1 MSESSFK
8 TYNHLKIHTQYS
20 ICEGAIKIDD
30 LQDFSKSNKI
40 QSLGLCDT
48 SNLCGALEFAEKISK
63 VGTQPIIGTQINFKY
78 GDTIG
83 LLPLF
88 SLNEE
93 GYKRIIKLSSLS
105 YLENDELSD
114 PHLDFEELLED
125 NEGVALFSGT
135 IFGLFGKLFD
145 KGKFSEIDD
154 MYKKIKSKYN
164 DRFYL
169 EIQRHNDQNELG
181 FEKFNLKKSLE
192 IEIPI
197 IATNEVF
204 YIDKDMHEAHDAL
217 ICIGNKSYVNE
228 KNRIKLS
235 NQHYFKT
242 NSEMTELFADL
253 PEALENNY
261 NFPLRCNFRPLF
273 SNPVLPNISSEKGGN
288 ADDVLKK
295 DSLHGLRIKFDK
307 IFGIKSNEL
316 KSNKKYL
323 NYKDRL
329 DHELSIIIEMKYSS
343 YFLIVSDYIKWAK
356 SNDIP
361 VGPGRGSGAGSL
373 VAWCLSIT
381 DVDPIKFSLI
391 FERFLNPDRIS
402 MPDFD
407 IDFCEEK
414 RDLVFEY
421 LTKKYKDSVAHII
434 TFGKLKARMVIRDVG
449 RVLGLPYGFVDSISK
464 MIPFD
469 PSRPQSLSQCIA
481 GEPRLQKLVNEDSRV
496 KKLTDLSL
504 KLEGLNRN
512 VATHAAG
519 VVIAD
524 KKLTEVVPLYKDASA
539 NLLLPSTQFDMY
551 SAENAGLVKFDFLGL
566 KTLTVIN
573 NTQKLIKKFDK
584 DFNIENISY
593 EDQKVFDLL
602 SSGNT
607 VGLFQV
613 ESAGM
618 REALVQMKPNHIEDI
633 IALVALYRPGPMSNI
648 PTYNDCKHGRQTPD
662 YLHPLLEDIL
672 KPTYGVIIYQEQVMQ
687 IAQKLSGFTA
697 GQADLLRR
705 AMGKK
710 KRAELEKQKQGFIAG
725 ALKNGIA
732 KDVAAGIFLK
742 IEPFAEYG
750 FNKSH
755 AAAYAIISYQTAF
768 LKTYYPK
775 EFIAASMT
783 MDISNQNKLSEFY
796 EELKRLNIKVTRPDI
811 NECFADFITTDNSF
825 YYALGG
831 IKAVGYEAISNVVK
845 ERVKNGKFSSIND
858 FLKRV
863 NPKDMNKLQLE
874 GLVKAGA
881 FDNLNINRQALFD
894 SIPNFILKTKNIF
907 ENKSANQID
916 LFSEDEILENDIVND
931 IEDWNFEERLSKE
944 FEAVGFFISDHPLNQ
959 FTEIFDDYKIKDY
972 SEFNLNDEIKDA
984 NIASTL
990 LKVQERKTAK
1000 GNSYAVLKLTDLTS
1014 VFELFIFSDILEL
1027 NREIL
1032 IEGNSLILT
1041 LVKSISNDENR
1052 FKRVNVQKIGSLK
1065 DLFNSPIKEVFFEL
1079 KSDDEVNEISK
1090 ILDKDG
1096 KTVININLINDDKT
1110 LTFKLRNN
1118 RNLDRKS
1125 LNLLRK
1131 RDISSTII

>member
-30 LQDFSKSNKI
+30 LQNFSKSNKI
-40 QSLGLCDT
+40 QSLTLCDT

-78 GDTIG
+78 GNTIG

-88 SLNEE
+88 SLNKE

-204 YIDKDMHEAHDAL
+204 YLDKDMHEAHDAL

-235 NQHYFKT
+235 NQHNLKT

-316 KSNKKYL
+316 KSNKKFF

-381 DVDPIKFSLI
+381 DVDPIKFNLI

-845 ERVKNGKFSSIND
+845 ERVNNGKFSSINN

>member
-1 MSESSFK
+1 MAESIPQNF
-8 TYNHLKIHTQYS
+8 NHLKIHTQYS

-30 LQDFSKSNKI
+30 LQEVSKSNKI
-40 QSLGLCDT
+40 KSLGLCDT

-63 VGTQPIIGTQINFKY
+63 SGTQPIIGTQINFKIH
-78 GDTIG
+78 DTIG
-83 LLPLF
+83 LLPLYA
-88 SLNEE
+88 LNEI
-93 GYKRIIKLSSLS
+93 GYKNIISLSSVS
-105 YLENDELSD
+105 YLKNNELTD
-114 PHLDFEELLED
+114 PHVTFDYLL
-125 NEGVALFSGT
+125 NNSEGIALFSGT
-135 IFGLFGKLFD
+135 VFGLFGKLFD
-145 KGKFSEIDD
+145 KGRFTEIHDL
-154 MYKKIKSKYN
+154 YNKIKSKFG
-164 DRFYL
+164 DRFYI
-169 EIQRHNDQNELG
+169 EIQRHKDLNENG
-181 FEKFNLKKSLE
+181 FEKFNLKKSSDL
-192 IEIPI
+192 EIPI
-197 IATNEVF
+197 IATNEV
-204 YIDKDMHEAHDAL
+204 YYLDKNMFEAHDAL
-217 ICIGNKSYVNE
+217 ICIGNKTYVNE
-228 KNRIKLS
+228 KNRLKLTD
-235 NQHYFKT
+235 QHYFKN
-242 NSEMTELFADL
+242 NSEMSELFADL

-261 NFPLRCNFRPLF
+261 NFPLRCNYRPLF
-273 SNPVLPNISSEKGGN
+273 SKPILPNISQEQGGD
-288 ADDVLKK
+288 ADDILKK
-295 DSLHGLRIKFDK
+295 DSIDGLLIKFEKVFKLKGND
-307 IFGIKSNEL
+307 IKSNKTYLEY
-316 KSNKKYL
+316 KK
-323 NYKDRL
+323 RL
-329 DHELSIIIEMKYSS
+329 DHELSIIIEMKYAS

-356 SNDIP
+356 NNDIP

-381 DVDPIKFSLI
+381 DVDPIKFNLI

-407 IDFCEEK
+407 IDFCEDK

-449 RVLGLPYGFVDSISK
+449 RVLGLSYGFVDSISK

-469 PSRPQSLSQCIA
+469 PSRPQNLTQCIA
-481 GEPRLQKLVNEDSRV
+481 GEPRLQKLIKEDPKV
-496 KKLTDLSL
+496 KKLIDLSL
-504 KLEGLNRN
+504 QLEGLNRN

-524 KKLTEVVPLYKDASA
+524 RKLIEVVPLYKDNSA
-539 NLLLPSTQFDMY
+539 DLLLPSTQFDMY
-551 SAENAGLVKFDFLGL
+551 SAENAGLIKFDFLGL

-573 NTQKLIKKFDK
+573 NTQKLIKKINK
-584 DFNIENISY
+584 DFDIEKIDF

-602 SSGNT
+602 SSGKT
-607 VGLFQV
+607 AGLFQI

-618 REALVQMKPNHIEDI
+618 REALLQMKPNHIEDI

-648 PTYNDCKHGRQTPD
+648 PTYNDCKHGRQKPD

-710 KRAELEKQKQGFIAG
+710 KRAELEKQKQVFIEG

-796 EELKRLNIKVTRPDI
+796 EELNRLNVEVVRPNI
-811 NECFADFITTDNSF
+811 NECYADFKTIDGKF

-831 IKAVGYEAISNVVK
+831 IKAVGYEAISNIID
-845 ERVKNGKFSSIND
+845 ERIANGNFLSIND
-858 FLKRV
+858 FLNRV
-863 NPKDMNKLQLE
+863 NPKDINKLQLE

-881 FDNLNINRQALFD
+881 FDNISSNRKALFE
-894 SIPNFILKTKNIF
+894 SIPNIITKNKNIF
-907 ENKSANQID
+907 ENKSVNQID
-916 LFSEDEILENDIVND
+916 LFSEDENTKYEITNN
-931 IEDWNFEERLSKE
+931 IEDWQFEERLAKE
-944 FEAVGFFISDHPLNQ
+944 FESVGFFISDHPLNQ
-959 FTEIFDDYKIKDY
+959 FTEIFNDYKINEY
-972 SEFNLNDEIKDA
+972 SKFILDDEIINS
-984 NIASTL
+984 NIAATL
-990 LKVQERKTAK
+990 LKLQERKTAK
-1000 GNSYAVLKLTDLTS
+1000 GNSYAVLKLTDLSS
-1014 VFELFIFSDILEL
+1014 VFELFIFSDVLEL

-1032 IEGNSLILT
+1032 KEGNSLILN
-1041 LVKSISNDENR
+1041 LVKNITNDENR
-1052 FKRVNVQKIGSLK
+1052 FKRINVQKISSLK
-1065 DLFNSPIKEVFFEL
+1065 ELFNSPINEVFFEV
-1079 KSDDEVNEISK
+1079 SSEHQVQVISK
-1090 ILDKDG
+1090 ILKENG
-1096 KTVININLINDDKT
+1096 KTLVNINLINDNNI
-1110 LTFKLRNN
+1110 LHFKLKNSK
-1118 RNLDRKS
+1118 NLDRKS

-1131 RDISSTII
+1131 QQIQATIS